1 MLTVATL
8 PEKQNNKFESII
20 KTNKGEIFPPAGDIT
35 AISAAMALKKLN
47 SRSEK
52 GEESAPIGIA

>member
-8 PEKQNNKFESII
+8 PEKENNKFESII
-20 KTNKGEIFPPAGDIT
+20 KTNKKESVPPAGYIT
-35 AISAAMALKKLN
+35 TISAAMALKKLN
-47 SRSEK
+47 TRSEK